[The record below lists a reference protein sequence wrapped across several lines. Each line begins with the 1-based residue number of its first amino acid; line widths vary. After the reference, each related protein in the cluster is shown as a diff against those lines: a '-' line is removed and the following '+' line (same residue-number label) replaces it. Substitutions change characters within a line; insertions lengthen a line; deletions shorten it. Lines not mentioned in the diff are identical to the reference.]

1 VKRVDLIFQSMLDN
15 MRKDEITGTSLHL
28 LSTSVVQ
35 VLKTLARA
43 ASNGIQLHDWHTGNV
58 GFTDA
63 EKCKCV
69 TVDWEKNSW
78 HLQVFLIMIV

>member
-1 VKRVDLIFQSMLDN
+1 
-15 MRKDEITGTSLHL
+15 LHL

-43 ASNGIQLHDWHTGNV
+43 AFNGIHSHDWHTGNV
-58 GFTDA
+58 GFADA

-69 TVDWEKNSW
+69 TVAWKKISW
-78 HLQVFLIMIV
+78 RL